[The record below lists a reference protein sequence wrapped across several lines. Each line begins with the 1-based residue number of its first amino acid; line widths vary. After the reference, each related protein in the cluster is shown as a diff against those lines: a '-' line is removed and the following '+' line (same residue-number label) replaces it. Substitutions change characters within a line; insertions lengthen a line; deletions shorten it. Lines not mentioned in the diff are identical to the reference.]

1 MAELDIFK
9 RKLFGNLTQ
18 PEFQELVDYTKSVGG
33 IPTVDVNR
41 SVTAEDVIAAT
52 PYLSQPTG
60 GTAVEAVQ
68 NFNNFLAGVLSN
80 KFARVD
86 EEKQASQ
93 TANAAATERVMNVI
107 ADTQTDLK
115 DQFMEVD
122 GNLIDLKALSEGK
135 DESDYIKLKKAEEEK
150 IKDRYMVVNNQLVD
164 LLAEG
169 KPQVVIEDIQ
179 EENLKDR
186 FKVVGDNVIDLQIL
200 KDNPENLDG
209 AVVYEGDGNTSDAV
223 RYGELMKEKEEYA
236 KRNEEFPVEL
246 AAELEYLTPRE
257 TKSYEDTEAVNF
269 ANKKYEIVA
278 AAELADSQYPLLLQ
292 TEEILSDPKFVTG
305 IGVSTITPIQEFLS
319 RFLGIEIDDILEGV
333 DIDVLND
340 PADTAILSKNTSR
353 FALNILGT
361 GKLPGA
367 ISDFEFKQMLNSVF
381 NVDSPKEANLRFI
394 AGMKYLYE
402 KDMAKG
408 RIISTIKS
416 DDPDALT
423 KYAEAMREWDEVNR
437 PKYIPSISYLDE
449 FLGNLPQELKV
460 E

>member
-1 MAELDIFK
+1 MAIADIYK
-9 RKLFGNLTQ
+9 RKLFGGLTQ

-33 IPTVDVNR
+33 IPSIDVNR
-41 SVTAEDVIAAT
+41 GVTAEDVIAAT

-107 ADTQTDLK
+107 ADSETDLK
-115 DQFMEVD
+115 DQYMVVGE
-122 GNLIDLKALSEGK
+122 NLIDLKALSEGK

-200 KDNPENLDG
+200 KDNPDNLEG
-209 AVVYEGDGNTSDAV
+209 AVVYEGTGTPGDAV
-223 RYGELMKEKEEYA
+223 RYGELMKEKA
-236 KRNEEFPVEL
+236 KYEAEGKEFPVEL
-246 AAELEYLTPRE
+246 AAELEYLTPKE
-257 TKSYEDTEAVNF
+257 TRPYELTETVNF
-269 ANKKYEIVA
+269 ANKKYDIVKS
-278 AAELADSQYPLLLQ
+278 AELADSQYPLLLQ
-292 TEEILSDPKFVTG
+292 TEEILSDPQFVTG
-305 IGVSTITPIQEFLS
+305 IGVSTITPIQEFLD
-319 RFLGIEIDDILEGV
+319 RFFGIKLDDVLEGV
-333 DIDVLND
+333 NLDVLND

-408 RIISTIKS
+408 RIISQIRS

-423 KYAEAMREWDEVNR
+423 KYAEAMREWDEINR
-437 PKYIPSISYLDE
+437 PKYIPSVSYLDE